1 MATGGAVSATTASAL
16 AATTAAAESPP
27 AAAPILQVQ
36 DLTKAFG
43 GLRAVNHCSFVV
55 QPGTI
60 TGLIGPNGAGK
71 TTLFNL
77 ITGFLNPDGGAIYFQ
92 GRRIDGLPPHEI
104 VHRGLL
110 RTFQI
115 PRELKRM
122 TVLENLMVVPPGQT
136 GENVW
141 VSWLLP
147 WRVNRQERAIQ
158 RQALEVLD
166 FLRLRPLANEYAG
179 NLSTG
184 QKKLLELAR
193 ILMAQ
198 PTLALLDEPGAG
210 VNPSLLNLLI
220 DDIRRAC
227 VERKVTFLLIEHN
240 MNLVMNLCDPVV
252 VVRNGALLTQGT
264 PAAVRANPE
273 VMAAYLGSRS

>member
-1 MATGGAVSATTASAL
+1 MSTSSYVPTATP
-16 AATTAAAESPP
+16 AAEKAAVPP

-36 DLTKAFG
+36 DLTKDFG
-43 GLRAVNHCSFVV
+43 GLRAVNHCSFAV
-55 QPGTI
+55 QPGTV

-71 TTLFNL
+71 TTIFNL
-77 ITGFLNPDGGAIYFQ
+77 ITGFLNPGGGAIYFQ

-122 TVLENLMVVPPGQT
+122 TVLENLMIVPQGQT

-147 WRVNRQERAIQ
+147 RRVSRQEQSIQ

-166 FLRLRPLANEYAG
+166 FLRLRSLANEYAG

-193 ILMAQ
+193 ILMAE
-198 PTLALLDEPGAG
+198 PAMALLDEPGAG

-227 VERKVTFLLIEHN
+227 AERKVTFLLIEHN
-240 MNLVMNLCDPVV
+240 MNLVMNLCNPVV
-252 VVRNGALLTQGT
+252 VVQNGALLMQGT
-264 PAAVRANPE
+264 PEEVRANPE
-273 VMAAYLGSRS
+273 VMQAYLGSRP

>member
-1 MATGGAVSATTASAL
+1 MATGGAVSATATPAL
-16 AATTAAAESPP
+16 AATAAAGSPP
-27 AAAPILQVQ
+27 AAAPILQVR

-43 GLRAVNHCSFVV
+43 GLRAVNHCSFAV

-198 PTLALLDEPGAG
+198 PAMALLDEPGAG

>member
-1 MATGGAVSATTASAL
+1 MATGGAVSATTTPAL
-16 AATTAAAESPP
+16 AATAAAESPP

-43 GLRAVNHCSFVV
+43 GLRAVNHCSFAV

-71 TTLFNL
+71 TTIFNL
-77 ITGFLNPDGGAIYFQ
+77 ITGFLNPDGGAISFQ

>member
-1 MATGGAVSATTASAL
+1 MATGGAVSATTTPAL
-16 AATTAAAESPP
+16 AATAAADPPP

-43 GLRAVNHCSFVV
+43 GLRAVNHCSFAV
-55 QPGTI
+55 QPGAI

-71 TTLFNL
+71 TTIFNL

>member
-1 MATGGAVSATTASAL
+1 MSTNSYVATATP
-16 AATTAAAESPP
+16 AAEKAAIPP

-36 DLTKAFG
+36 DLTKDFG
-43 GLRAVNHCSFVV
+43 GLRAVNHCSFAV
-55 QPGTI
+55 QPGTV

-71 TTLFNL
+71 TTIFNL
-77 ITGFLNPDGGAIYFQ
+77 ITGFLNPGGGAIYFQ
-92 GRRIDGLPPHEI
+92 DRRIDGLPPHEI

-122 TVLENLMVVPPGQT
+122 TVLENLMIVPQGQT

-147 WRVNRQERAIQ
+147 WRVHRQEQSIQ

-166 FLRLRPLANEYAG
+166 FLRLRTLANEYAG

-193 ILMAQ
+193 ILMAE
-198 PTLALLDEPGAG
+198 PAMALLDEPGAG
-210 VNPSLLNLLI
+210 VNPTLLNLLI

-227 VERKVTFLLIEHN
+227 AERKVTFLLIEHN
-240 MNLVMNLCDPVV
+240 MNLVMNLCNPVV
-252 VVRNGALLTQGT
+252 VVQNGALLMAGT
-264 PAAVRANPE
+264 PEAVRANPE
-273 VMAAYLGSRS
+273 VMQAYLGSRP

>member
-1 MATGGAVSATTASAL
+1 MATGGAVSATTAPAL
-16 AATTAAAESPP
+16 AATAAAGSPP

-43 GLRAVNHCSFVV
+43 GLRAVNHCSFAV

-71 TTLFNL
+71 TTIFNL

>member
-1 MATGGAVSATTASAL
+1 MATGGAVSATATPAL
-16 AATTAAAESPP
+16 AATAAAESPP
-27 AAAPILQVQ
+27 AAASILQVQ

-43 GLRAVNHCSFVV
+43 GLRAVNHCSFAV

-71 TTLFNL
+71 TTIFNL

>member
-1 MATGGAVSATTASAL
+1 MSTSSYVTMATP
-16 AATTAAAESPP
+16 AAEKAVVPP

-36 DLTKAFG
+36 DLTKDFG
-43 GLRAVNHCSFVV
+43 GLRAVNHCTFAV
-55 QPGTI
+55 QPGTV

-71 TTLFNL
+71 TTIFNL
-77 ITGFLNPDGGAIYFQ
+77 ITGFLNPGGGAIYFQ

-122 TVLENLMVVPPGQT
+122 TVLENLMIVPPGQT

-147 WRVNRQERAIQ
+147 WRVRRQEQSIQ

-166 FLRLRPLANEYAG
+166 FLRLRSLANEYAG

-193 ILMAQ
+193 ILMAE
-198 PTLALLDEPGAG
+198 PAMALLDEPGAG
-210 VNPSLLNLLI
+210 VNPTLLNLLI

-227 VERKVTFLLIEHN
+227 AERNVTFLLIEHN
-240 MNLVMNLCDPVV
+240 MNLVMNLCNPVV
-252 VVRNGALLTQGT
+252 VVQNGALLMAGT
-264 PAAVRANPE
+264 PEEVRANPE
-273 VMAAYLGSRS
+273 VMQAYLGSRP

>member
-1 MATGGAVSATTASAL
+1 MSTSSNVA
-16 AATTAAAESPP
+16 AATPAAEKTAIPP

-36 DLTKAFG
+36 DLTKDFG
-43 GLRAVNHCSFVV
+43 GLRAVNHCTFAV
-55 QPGTI
+55 QPGTV

-71 TTLFNL
+71 TTIFNL
-77 ITGFLNPDGGAIYFQ
+77 ITGFLNPGGGAINFQ

-122 TVLENLMVVPPGQT
+122 TVLENLMIVPPGQT

-147 WRVNRQERAIQ
+147 WRVSRQEQSIQ

-166 FLRLRPLANEYAG
+166 FLRLRTLANEYAG

-193 ILMAQ
+193 ILMAE
-198 PTLALLDEPGAG
+198 PAMALLDEPGAG
-210 VNPSLLNLLI
+210 VNPTLLNLLI

-227 VERKVTFLLIEHN
+227 LERNVTFLLIEHN
-240 MNLVMNLCDPVV
+240 MNLVMNLCNPVV
-252 VVRNGALLTQGT
+252 VVQNGALLMQGA
-264 PAAVRANPE
+264 PEEVRANPE
-273 VMAAYLGSRS
+273 VMQAYLGSRP

>member
-1 MATGGAVSATTASAL
+1 MATGGAVSATTAPAL
-16 AATTAAAESPP
+16 AATAAAESPP

-43 GLRAVNHCSFVV
+43 GLRAVNHCSFAV
-55 QPGTI
+55 QPGAI